1 MGDAE
6 AVAEELRLRPRPAEL
21 RRVVHGRYRD
31 RDYYVR
37 RALLV
42 ADVLGL
48 WTALVVAMALVGGRA
63 MTLSDSLWLL
73 PTLPAWALLFWTYM
87 LYRRSIRRFEP
98 THIGDLASLF
108 HALIVGTLGLWLF
121 YKYLAPV
128 PQLAFAEVLVF
139 GLVALPLIAALR
151 AVLRTAC
158 LRLQG
163 PERIFA
169 IAAAADVELL
179 RRKLRNH
186 PELGMELAG
195 AVSGEGICEPG
206 LSLQSDLED
215 VEALIASRQVDHVLV
230 RLDDYLSQLQVR
242 DLMHACH
249 REGVRFGCFPA
260 VKELLLPGTELNHL
274 EGMGVLTSDPPVF
287 SRTARAMKRCLDIG
301 VSALALAL
309 LSPLLTL
316 VALAVR
322 LDSKG
327 PAFYRQLRVGR
338 DGNRF
343 RLLKFRTMVVGAD
356 SMDEALMRHSVDPD
370 WLVMDDDPRVT
381 RLGRFLRRYSVDELP
396 QLWNVLRG
404 QMSLVGPRPLPERD
418 DEKVHGRQRHRL
430 DLTPGITGY
439 WQVLGRNDIPFREML
454 EIDYAYIAS
463 WSMWGDIQ
471 LLAQTV
477 PVVLRRRG
485 SN

>member
-1 MGDAE
+1 MGNAE
-6 AVAEELRLRPRPAEL
+6 AVAESLRLRPRPAEL
-21 RRVVHGRYRD
+21 RRVVRGRYRD

-48 WTALVVAMALVGGRA
+48 WAALAVAMAVAGGRA

-73 PTLPAWALLFWTYM
+73 PTLPAWAFLFWTYM

-98 THIGDLASLF
+98 THVGDLPSLF

-121 YKYLAPV
+121 YKYIAPV
-128 PQLAFAEVLVF
+128 PQLAFGEVVVF

-158 LRLQG
+158 LRWQG

-169 IAAAADVELL
+169 IATAADVELL

-186 PELGMELAG
+186 PELGMELVG
-195 AVSGEGICEPG
+195 SVSDEGRG

-215 VEALIASRQVDHVLV
+215 VEALMASRQVDHVLV
-230 RLDDYLSQLQVR
+230 LLDDDYLPQWQVR
-242 DLMHACH
+242 ELMHACH

-260 VKELLLPGTELNHL
+260 VRELLLPGTELNHL
-274 EGMGVLTSDPPVF
+274 EGMGVLTSDPPVL

-301 VSALALAL
+301 IAALALAL

-327 PAFYRQLRVGR
+327 PALYRQLRVGR
-338 DGNRF
+338 DGKRF
-343 RLLKFRTMVVGAD
+343 RLLKFRTMAVGAD
-356 SMDEALMRHSVDPD
+356 SMDEELMRHSVDPD

-381 RLGRFLRRYSVDELP
+381 RLGRLLRRCSVDELP

-418 DEKVHGRQRHRL
+418 DEKVRGWQRHRL

-454 EIDYAYIAS
+454 EIDYAYVAS

-477 PVVLRRRG
+477 PAVLRRRG